1 MFNSNVD
8 RFKSFTIIISVI
20 VIFASIILI
29 QSLILLDQNSD
40 KIIEKS
46 IALSYK
52 EKEKELKNYVTL
64 VYKTIESYHSRTS
77 KDKIKDEVKFYIEEQ
92 TEYLF
97 SIINSEY
104 EKNKNIL
111 SEDELKK
118 RIISIVESV
127 KYGKSGYFWI
137 NDFNYNM
144 IMHPIK
150 EELIGINFKNK
161 KDIPFV
167 KLGVEELN
175 KTSKEKG
182 FIGYSFY
189 NPSSKKI
196 VFKSSIVKVFKP
208 YNWIIG
214 TGSYIDDVSEEI
226 KKEALKVISQMRY
239 GKTGYFW
246 IIDSNHN
253 LLMDGVK
260 QTFPNE
266 NKYEVKN
273 SKGVYL
279 YREIVKTANSNT
291 DGDFLRYLWTIP
303 SKDGEFKKLS
313 FVKKFEPWDFIIG
326 TGTYLF
332 EIDENSAL
340 INKEADDNS
349 SYALRIVI
357 LFVMMMYLIINL
369 MMSIKKRKK
378 TEEELI
384 NTTIELDVLNK
395 NLEEKVIN
403 RTIQIEGQK
412 VVLQS
417 ILDSQKSMLVV
428 TNFSKISFMNNSFMK
443 FFNLKDPKEFEKR
456 FESLI
461 DVFCEYKDYIHKG
474 RLNNNSTQD
483 SIGYKFYDLVISTKE
498 EKQLVVILDSKLE
511 AKSFHID
518 ITIIDKEKDLFLVSL
533 TDITKITVGKIIA
546 EQKAYIDGLTGIA
559 NRNKFNKV
567 FEKELS
573 RANRYKTGFSIA
585 LLDIDHFKNFND
597 TYGHLIGDEV
607 LVMLAK
613 ECQENIRIVDF
624 FARWGGEE
632 FVLLFPETKKI
643 DAISSANYIRK
654 KIEDLE
660 HKTAGKITCSFGV
673 TEYIEGDTLKSLFKR
688 CDEALYLAK
697 ENGRNRVVSI

>member
-8 RFKSFTIIISVI
+8 RFKSFTIIISI
-20 VIFASIILI
+20 IIIFTSIILV
-29 QSLILLDQNSD
+29 QSLISLDQNSN
-40 KIIEKS
+40 KIIKES

-64 VYKTIESYHSRTS
+64 AYKTIESYHARTS
-77 KDKIKDEVKFYIEEQ
+77 KDKIKDEVKFHIEEQ

-97 SIINSEY
+97 SIINNEY

-118 RIISIVESV
+118 RIISIVNSV
-127 KYGKSGYFWI
+127 RYSKSGYFWI
-137 NDFNYNM
+137 NDFKHNM

-150 EELIGINFKNK
+150 KELE
-161 KDIPFV
+161 DVPFV
-167 KLGVEELN
+167 KLGIDELN
-175 KTSKEKG
+175 KTSEDKG
-182 FIGYSFY
+182 FIEYSFY
-189 NPSSKKI
+189 NPNSKEI

-226 KKEALKVISQMRY
+226 KKEALKAISQMKY

-246 IIDSNHN
+246 IIDSNHK
-253 LLMDGVK
+253 LLMDGLK

-266 NKYEVKN
+266 DKSEVKN
-273 SKGVYL
+273 SDGVYL
-279 YREIVKTANSNT
+279 YREIVKTAHNSVN
-291 DGDFLRYLWTIP
+291 GDFVRYFWTIP
-303 SKDGEFKKLS
+303 DREGEFEKLF
-313 FVKKFEPWDFIIG
+313 FVKKFEQWDFIIG
-326 TGTYLF
+326 AGTYIF
-332 EIDENSAL
+332 EIEKNSAL

-349 SYALRIVI
+349 SYALRIVV
-357 LFVMMMYLIINL
+357 LFIMMMYLIINL
-369 MMSIKKRKK
+369 MMSIKKRKR

-384 NTTIELDVLNK
+384 NTTIELDTLNK
-395 NLEEKVIN
+395 NLEEKVTN
-403 RTIQIEGQK
+403 RTIEIEGQK
-412 VVLQS
+412 VVLQG

-428 TNFSKISFMNNSFMK
+428 TNFSKVSFMNDSFKK
-443 FFNLKDPKEFEKR
+443 FFNSNNQEEFEKR

-474 RLNNNSTQD
+474 RLNNTSSQD
-483 SIGYKFYDLVISTKE
+483 SIGRRFYDLVISAKD
-498 EKQLVVILDSKLE
+498 EKQIVVILDSKLE
-511 AKSFHID
+511 ARSFHID
-518 ITIIDKEKDLFLVSL
+518 ITMIDKEKDLFLVSL
-533 TDITKITVGKIIA
+533 TDITKITVEKIMA
-546 EQKAYIDGLTGIA
+546 EQKAYIDELTGVP
-559 NRNKFNKV
+559 NKNKFNKV
-567 FEKELS
+567 FKKELS

-585 LLDIDHFKNFND
+585 LLDIDHFKSFND

-607 LVMLAK
+607 LVMLSN

-632 FVLLFPETKKI
+632 FALLFPETKKI
-643 DAISSANYIRK
+643 DAIASANYIRK
-654 KIEDLE
+654 NIENLE
-660 HKTAGKITCSFGV
+660 HKTAGKITCSLGV

-697 ENGRNRVVSI
+697 RNGRNRVESI